1 MKELLF
7 IEPDKILGNTYLRYF
22 GSKNYSVRV
31 TGSAQEAIIL
41 ADDITPDLVIVEL
54 QLRLHNG
61 IDFLYEFRSY
71 SDWHQIP
78 IIILSIVPSNE
89 FPSDKNFWSTLN
101 IHKYIYKPKL
111 KLSSLLTEINDI
123 TLEKTL

>member
-7 IEPDKILGNTYLRYF
+7 IEPDNILGDTYLRYF
-22 GSKNYSVRV
+22 ESKNYNVRV
-31 TGSAQEAIIL
+31 TGTAQEAIIL
-41 ADDITPDLVIVEL
+41 ADEITPDLVIVEL
-54 QLRLHNG
+54 QLQLHNG

-71 SDWHQIP
+71 SDWQQIP
-78 IIILSIVPSNE
+78 IIILSMVPSNE

-111 KLSSLLTEINDI
+111 KLSALLTEINDI